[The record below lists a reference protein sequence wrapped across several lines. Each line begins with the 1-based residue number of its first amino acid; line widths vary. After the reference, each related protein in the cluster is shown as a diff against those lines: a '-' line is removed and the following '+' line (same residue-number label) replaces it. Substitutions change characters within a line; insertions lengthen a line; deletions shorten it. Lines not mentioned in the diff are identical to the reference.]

1 MVTAYWII
9 TLIFF
14 LLSWGRFSLLLSVIA
29 ALCWPLWFITMVW
42 GMVYL
47 WWQQYRSP
55 PHS

>member
-1 MVTAYWII
+1 MVIAYWII
-9 TLIFF
+9 TLTFF

-29 ALCWPLWFITMVW
+29 ALCWPLWFAAMVW

-47 WWQQYRSP
+47 WWQQCRSP